1 MKKKPKNKT
10 ERTLTL
16 PAQIEKWET
25 KSRKKS
31 LPISDKSVMI
41 YLLNISRKQKFTA
54 REDLNQKI
62 GSSRYNLLIKITRS
76 IIEQAGENIAAIKAE
91 ALYQNTQLI
100 AKKLA
105 QELELPESNYS
116 LYDLIKELVVKI
128 PKDYIKL
135 PHPGKV
141 NKKKN
146 KAITAKNPANS
157 KTTKKPA
164 KSQKT
169 PTIVIKKKLKLPPK
183 VIIIE

>member
-1 MKKKPKNKT
+1 MKRKPKNTT
-10 ERTLTL
+10 EKTLTL

-62 GSSRYNLLIKITRS
+62 GSSRYNLLIKIMRS

-128 PKDYIKL
+128 PKDHIKL
-135 PHPGKV
+135 PDPGKI
-141 NKKKN
+141 NKQK

-157 KTTKKPA
+157 KTTEKLA

>member
-1 MKKKPKNKT
+1 M
-10 ERTLTL
+10 
-16 PAQIEKWET
+16 
-25 KSRKKS
+25 
-31 LPISDKSVMI
+31 
-41 YLLNISRKQKFTA
+41 
-54 REDLNQKI
+54 
-62 GSSRYNLLIKITRS
+62 RS

-128 PKDYIKL
+128 PKDHIKL
-135 PHPGKV
+135 PDPGKI
-141 NKKKN
+141 NKQK

-157 KTTKKPA
+157 KTTEKLA